1 MIIEVKIDE
10 DTVYH
15 FSNEG
20 KQLLQ
25 VETGIVYDEA
35 YDIYPCPYTYI
46 ESEEDIAS
54 DEELPEDIIEDAE
67 SLKIILGEEV

>member
-1 MIIEVKIDE
+1 MIVEERPDAE
-10 DTVYH
+10 TVYH
-15 FSNEG
+15 YSDAG
-20 KQLLQ
+20 KKIIQ
-25 VETGIVYDEA
+25 VETGIIYDEA